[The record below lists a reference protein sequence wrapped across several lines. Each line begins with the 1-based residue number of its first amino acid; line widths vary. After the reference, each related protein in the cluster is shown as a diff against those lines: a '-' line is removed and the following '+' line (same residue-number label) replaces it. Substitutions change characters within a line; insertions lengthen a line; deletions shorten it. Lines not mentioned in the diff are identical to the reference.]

1 MARKTYSEQFRR
13 QAVELYE
20 TTPGATLRGI
30 AADLGV
36 QDGTLSDWVKRL
48 GSGSGAQAPPEI
60 AVVAGKGESAVVRV
74 ARLEAELRAERAER
88 KKLEAERDILRSAAK
103 YFAGETRW

>member
-1 MARKTYSEQFRR
+1 M
-13 QAVELYE
+13 
-20 TTPGATLRGI
+20 RGI
-30 AADLGV
+30 AADLGI

-48 GSGSGAQAPPEI
+48 GGGATAAAADVP
-60 AVVAGKGESAVVRV
+60 VVGRGESAGVRI

-88 KKLEAERDILRSAAK
+88 KKLETERDVLRSAAK

>member
-1 MARKTYSEQFRR
+1 MARKTYSEEFRR

-30 AADLGV
+30 ARDLGI
-36 QDGTLSDWVKRL
+36 QGGTLSDWVKRL
-48 GSGSGAQAPPEI
+48 GKGVTRDLEAP
-60 AVVAGKGESAVVRV
+60 VVGKGESAGVRI
-74 ARLEAELRAERAER
+74 ARLEAELRAERVER
-88 KKLEAERDILRSAAK
+88 KKLESERDILRQAAR

>member
-1 MARKTYSEQFRR
+1 MARKTYSEEFRR

-30 AADLGV
+30 AKDLGI
-36 QDGTLSDWVKRL
+36 QDGTLSLWVKQL
-48 GSGSGAQAPPEI
+48 GTGATTDPTPTATT
-60 AVVAGKGESAVVRV
+60 GKGEPAAVRI
-74 ARLEAELRAERAER
+74 ARLEAELRAEKAER
-88 KKLEAERDILRSAAK
+88 KKLETERDILRSAAK

>member
-1 MARKTYSEQFRR
+1 M
-13 QAVELYE
+13 
-20 TTPGATLRGI
+20 RGI
-30 AADLGV
+30 AADLGI

-48 GSGSGAQAPPEI
+48 GATAAAAATAADVP
-60 AVVAGKGESAVVRV
+60 VVARGESAGVRI

-88 KKLEAERDILRSAAK
+88 KKLQTERDILRSAAK